1 MKRVFTKYLS
11 PFYARMA
18 LGFVIKFIGTVMDLF
33 LPWIL
38 AHMIDAVIPA
48 GERGKIY
55 LWGLAMLF
63 SSFLAVT
70 FSVIANRMASK
81 VASDAT
87 EALRHDLFQKI
98 MFLSGGNV
106 DGFSKPSLIS
116 RLTTDTY
123 NIHQMIG
130 RAQRLGVRAPIL
142 LIGGVTVT
150 LFLDP
155 ALACILLAVM
165 PLLAVIIYLVSR
177 KSIPMYAALQESIDR
192 FVRLIRED
200 ISGIRVIKALSKADF
215 EKARF
220 DKINQEVVTRE
231 RKAGMTTAVIN
242 PSMNLLLNM
251 GLVLVIIA
259 GAYRVHQGTSE
270 VGKILAFMTYFT
282 IILTAVMSISKMFVI
297 ISKAMA
303 SAARIDMVLEAED
316 ETQLP
321 DGDGEEHED
330 YYIEFDHVTFSYNKV
345 EPDLYDLSFRIKK
358 GETLGIIGETGA
370 GKTTIANLMMRFYD
384 VDSGAVYIGGKD
396 VKSMSPGRLRQ
407 LFGIALQNDTI
418 FENTILENVRLGRD
432 LSEAQVRDA
441 LEKAQ
446 ASEFVEQ
453 KGQNI
458 QEKLDIKGA
467 NLSGGQKQRVL
478 IARALAA
485 HPPVLILDDSSS
497 ALDYKTDAALRR
509 EIKESFK
516 ETTTVI
522 IAQRI
527 SSIMQADHILVL
539 EGGRMIGYGKHE
551 ELMELCQVYREI
563 SQSQMG
569 VG

>member
-1 MKRVFTKYLS
+1 MKRVFTKYLR
-11 PFYARMA
+11 PYYARMA
-18 LGFVIKFIGTVMDLF
+18 FGFVIKFIGTVMDLF

-38 AHMIDAVIPA
+38 AHMIDIVIPT
-48 GERGKIY
+48 GEKGRIY
-55 LWGLAMLF
+55 LWGVVMILCSL
-63 SSFLAVT
+63 LAVT

-81 VASDAT
+81 VSSDAT
-87 EALRHDLFQKI
+87 EALRHDLFTKI
-98 MFLSGGNV
+98 MYLSGKTV
-106 DGFSKPSLIS
+106 DEFSKPSLIS

-155 ALACILLAVM
+155 VLACILLAIM
-165 PLLAVIIYLVSR
+165 PLLAVIIVLVSR
-177 KSIPMYAALQESIDR
+177 KSIPMYTALQESIDR
-192 FVRLIRED
+192 FVRLVRED
-200 ISGIRVIKALSKADF
+200 ISGIRVIKALSKADS
-215 EKARF
+215 ERARF
-220 DKINQEVVTRE
+220 DKINQEVVRRE
-231 RKAGMTTAVIN
+231 KKAGMTTAVIN

-251 GLVLVIIA
+251 GLVMVILA

-282 IILTAVMSISKMFVI
+282 IILNAVLSISKMFVI
-297 ISKAMA
+297 ISKAIA
-303 SAARIDMVLEAED
+303 SADRIDLVLEAED
-316 ETQLP
+316 ETQLL
-321 DGDGEEHED
+321 DLDREIQKD
-330 YYIEFDHVTFSYNKV
+330 SFIEFDHVTFSYNKV
-345 EPDLYDLSFRIKK
+345 EPDLYDITFQVKK
-358 GETLGIIGETGA
+358 GETLGIIGETGS

-384 VDSGAVYIGGKD
+384 VDEGAVYVAGEN
-396 VKSMSPGRLRQ
+396 VKSMNPGKLRQ
-407 LFGIALQNDTI
+407 LFGVALQNDTI

-432 LSEAQVRDA
+432 LSKDQIKDA
-441 LEKAQ
+441 LKSAR
-446 ASEFVEQ
+446 AAEFVEE
-453 KGQNI
+453 KGNKV

-485 HPPVLILDDSSS
+485 HPSVLILDDSSS
-497 ALDYKTDAALRR
+497 ALDYKTDAALRS
-509 EIKESFK
+509 EIKEHYRD
-516 ETTTVI
+516 TTTVI

-527 SSIMQADHILVL
+527 SSIMQADHIIVL
-539 EGGRMIGYGKHE
+539 EGGRMIGCGNHE
-551 ELMELCQVYREI
+551 ELMQTCEVYREI